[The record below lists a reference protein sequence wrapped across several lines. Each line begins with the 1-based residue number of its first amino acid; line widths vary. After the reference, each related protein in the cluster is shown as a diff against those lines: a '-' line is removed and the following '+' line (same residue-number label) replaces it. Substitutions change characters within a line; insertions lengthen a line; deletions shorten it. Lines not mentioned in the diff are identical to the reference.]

1 MNRLLYSHG
10 EPAGIGIDLILHL
23 SKSKFWQEM
32 RSCLICIVDFEL
44 LKSRAKLLNLKIQF
58 VEIKSLKLAKKNKLG
73 TVQFIQSAN
82 CKDLS
87 PGSLNPKNA
96 KYVLDNLNF
105 GIAECLKKQRVGL
118 VTGPIQ
124 KSNIIDGGFKTFQGH
139 TEWIQKKTKSKNV
152 VMLLSSKNI
161 RVALATTHIPL
172 TEVAKN
178 IRKAKL
184 IEIIQ
189 TLHTGLKTKFKIKKP
204 SITVLGLNP
213 HAGEDGKIGEEEIKK
228 INPAV
233 EVCRGMGINAS
244 YAISA
249 DTAFTA
255 KKLKQTDAYLAMY
268 HDQALPVLKALSFGE
283 AVNITLGTGIVRTSV
298 DHGTALDIA
307 GKMKPNL
314 GSIKEAI
321 KAAEVQLK

>member
-1 MNRLLYSHG
+1 
-10 EPAGIGIDLILHL
+10 
-23 SKSKFWQEM
+23 M

-161 RVALATTHIPL
+161 KVALATTHIPL

-189 TLHTGLKTKFKIKKP
+189 TLHTGLKIKFKIKKP

-255 KKLKQTDAYLAMY
+255 KKLKKTDAYLAMY

>member
-1 MNRLLYSHG
+1 
-10 EPAGIGIDLILHL
+10 
-23 SKSKFWQEM
+23 M

-161 RVALATTHIPL
+161 KVALATTHIPL

-255 KKLKQTDAYLAMY
+255 KQLKQTDAYLAMY

>member
-1 MNRLLYSHG
+1 MTRLLYSHG

-161 RVALATTHIPL
+161 KVALATTHIPL

>member
-1 MNRLLYSHG
+1 LNKLLYSHG

-32 RSCLICIVDFEL
+32 HSCLICIVDLEL
-44 LKSRAKLLNLKIQF
+44 LKSRSKILNLKIQF
-58 VEIKSLKLAKKNKLG
+58 VEISNLKFAQKNKLG
-73 TVQFIQSAN
+73 TIQFIRSTN

-96 KYVLDNLNF
+96 KYVLDNLNI
-105 GIAECLKKQRVGL
+105 GIAECLKNKKVGL

-124 KSNIIDGGFKTFQGH
+124 KSNIINGGFKTFQGH

-161 RVALATTHIPL
+161 KVALATTHIPL
-172 TEVAKN
+172 KEVPKN

-189 TLHTGLKTKFKIKKP
+189 TLHTGLKTKFKIRHP

-213 HAGEDGKIGEEEIKK
+213 HAGENGKIGEEEIKI

-233 EVCRGMGINAS
+233 KVCRDMGINAS

-255 KKLKQTDAYLAMY
+255 KKLNQTDAYLAMY

-307 GKMKPNL
+307 GKIKPNL

-321 KAAEVQLK
+321 KTAEVQLK

>member
-82 CKDLS
+82 FKDLS

-161 RVALATTHIPL
+161 KVALATTHIPL

>member
-1 MNRLLYSHG
+1 
-10 EPAGIGIDLILHL
+10 
-23 SKSKFWQEM
+23 M

-58 VEIKSLKLAKKNKLG
+58 VEIKNLKLAKKNKLG

-161 RVALATTHIPL
+161 KVALATTHIPL

-184 IEIIQ
+184 IEVIQ
-189 TLHTGLKTKFKIKKP
+189 TLHSGLKTKFKIKNP
-204 SITVLGLNP
+204 SISVLGLNP
-213 HAGEDGKIGEEEIKK
+213 HAGENGKIGEEEIKK

-314 GSIKEAI
+314 GAIKEAI

>member
-82 CKDLS
+82 CIDLS

-161 RVALATTHIPL
+161 KVALATTHIPL

-213 HAGEDGKIGEEEIKK
+213 HAGENGKIGEEEIKK

-233 EVCRGMGINAS
+233 EVCRAMGINAS

-283 AVNITLGTGIVRTSV
+283 AVNITLGNGIVRTSV
-298 DHGTALDIA
+298 DHGTALDMA

>member
-124 KSNIIDGGFKTFQGH
+124 KSNIINGGFKTFQGH

-161 RVALATTHIPL
+161 KVALATTHIPL

-178 IRKAKL
+178 IRKARL

>member
-161 RVALATTHIPL
+161 KVALATTHIPL

-189 TLHTGLKTKFKIKKP
+189 TLHTGLKTKFKIKNP

>member
-1 MNRLLYSHG
+1 
-10 EPAGIGIDLILHL
+10 
-23 SKSKFWQEM
+23 M

-161 RVALATTHIPL
+161 KVALATTHIPL

-213 HAGEDGKIGEEEIKK
+213 HAGENGKIGEEEIKK

-268 HDQALPVLKALSFGE
+268 HDQALPVLKALSFGK
-283 AVNITLGTGIVRTSV
+283 AVNITLGTPIIRTSV
-298 DHGTALDIA
+298 DHGTALEIA
-307 GKMKPNL
+307 GKIKPKL

-321 KAAEVQLK
+321 KLAEIQLK

>member
-161 RVALATTHIPL
+161 KVALATTHIPL

-255 KKLKQTDAYLAMY
+255 KQLKQTDAYLAMY

>member
-161 RVALATTHIPL
+161 KVALATTHIPL
-172 TEVAKN
+172 PEVAKN

-213 HAGEDGKIGEEEIKK
+213 HAGENGKIGEEEIKK

>member
-58 VEIKSLKLAKKNKLG
+58 VEIKNLKLAKKNKLG
-73 TVQFIQSAN
+73 TVQFIQSSN

-161 RVALATTHIPL
+161 KVALATTHIPL

>member
-161 RVALATTHIPL
+161 KVALATTHIPL

-189 TLHTGLKTKFKIKKP
+189 TLNTGLKTKFKIKKP

>member
-32 RSCLICIVDFEL
+32 CSCLICIVDFEL
-44 LKSRAKLLNLKIQF
+44 LKSRAKLLNLKIRF
-58 VEIKSLKLAKKNKLG
+58 VEIKNLKLAKKNKLG

-161 RVALATTHIPL
+161 KVALATTHIPL

-255 KKLKQTDAYLAMY
+255 KKLKQTGAYLAMY

>member
-161 RVALATTHIPL
+161 KVALATTHIPL

-184 IEIIQ
+184 VEIIQ
-189 TLHTGLKTKFKIKKP
+189 TLHTGLKTKFKIKHP

-213 HAGEDGKIGEEEIKK
+213 HAGENGKIGEEEIKK

-233 EVCRGMGINAS
+233 EICRGMGINAS

-249 DTAFTA
+249 DTAFTS
-255 KKLKQTDAYLAMY
+255 KKLNQTDAYLAMY
-268 HDQALPVLKALSFGE
+268 HDQALPVLKALSFGK

-307 GKMKPNL
+307 GKIKPNL

>member
-1 MNRLLYSHG
+1 MNKLLYSHG

-32 RSCLICIVDFEL
+32 HSCLICIVDLEL
-44 LKSRAKLLNLKIQF
+44 LKSRSKILNLKIQF
-58 VEIKSLKLAKKNKLG
+58 VEISNLKFAQKNKLG
-73 TVQFIQSAN
+73 TIQFIRSTN

-96 KYVLDNLNF
+96 KYVLDNLNI
-105 GIAECLKKQRVGL
+105 GIAECLKNKKVGL

-124 KSNIIDGGFKTFQGH
+124 KSNIINGGFKTFQGH

-161 RVALATTHIPL
+161 KVALATTHIPL
-172 TEVAKN
+172 KEVPKN

-189 TLHTGLKTKFKIKKP
+189 TLNTGLKTKFKIRHP

-213 HAGEDGKIGEEEIKK
+213 HAGENGKIGEEEIKI

-233 EVCRGMGINAS
+233 KVCRDMGINAS

-255 KKLKQTDAYLAMY
+255 KKLNQTDAYLAMY
-268 HDQALPVLKALSFGE
+268 HDQALSVLKALSFGE

-307 GKMKPNL
+307 GKIKPNL

-321 KAAEVQLK
+321 KTAEVQLK

>member
-1 MNRLLYSHG
+1 M
-10 EPAGIGIDLILHL
+10 
-23 SKSKFWQEM
+23 
-32 RSCLICIVDFEL
+32 
-44 LKSRAKLLNLKIQF
+44 
-58 VEIKSLKLAKKNKLG
+58 AKKNKLG

-96 KYVLDNLNF
+96 KYVLDNLHF

-161 RVALATTHIPL
+161 KVALATTHIPL

-213 HAGEDGKIGEEEIKK
+213 HAGENGKIGEEEIKK

>member
-161 RVALATTHIPL
+161 KVALATTHIPL

-268 HDQALPVLKALSFGE
+268 HDQALPVFKALSFGE